1 MSKRPRRGGCQ
12 HPEIRSS
19 VCLARKR
26 SQIGIRGREFVLVRI
41 SSSFSHFSL
50 ANGPALRSTLFS
62 LLSFIV
68 SSCLSPILPCPCH
81 SSNPRPQLTFAF
93 FAIMSA
99 TEAPVA
105 APAEEVKTVE
115 TPAPE
120 PAPATEAP
128 AAEQPTPAPE
138 ETAAAVVRLLCS
150 SF

>member
-1 MSKRPRRGGCQ
+1 
-12 HPEIRSS
+12 
-19 VCLARKR
+19 
-26 SQIGIRGREFVLVRI
+26 
-41 SSSFSHFSL
+41 
-50 ANGPALRSTLFS
+50 
-62 LLSFIV
+62 
-68 SSCLSPILPCPCH
+68 
-81 SSNPRPQLTFAF
+81 
-93 FAIMSA
+93 MSA

-105 APAEEVKTVE
+105 PPAEEVKTVE